1 MLREERHYYILEQL
15 RRAGKVQTQEL
26 SRTLQVSEDTLRR
39 DLRELAADGKLQRVH
54 GGALPRSPSA
64 GGSFAERE
72 GRSAL
77 AKQALAA
84 VAARL
89 LQDNQVILIDGG
101 TTNLEVVRHL
111 PRTLKATMITPSP
124 AIALALLP
132 YPQVEVLLLGG
143 RLAKETET
151 AVGVAAAEALRGV
164 RADVCLLGV
173 CSLHAEVGITVA
185 DSEEALIKRLMIA
198 QSGEVI
204 AVAVADKL
212 GTALPYV
219 VAPAGEL
226 THLVVESFVP
236 NEAVAPYASLGI
248 SVIRG

>member
-1 MLREERHYYILEQL
+1 MLREERHYHILEQL
-15 RRAGKVQTQEL
+15 RRAGKVQTQDL
-26 SRTLQVSEDTLRR
+26 SRTLGVSEDTLRR
-39 DLRELAADGKLQRVH
+39 DLRDLAAGGKLQRVH
-54 GGALPRSPSA
+54 GGALPRSSLS
-64 GGSFAERE
+64 GSFAERQE
-72 GRSAL
+72 EAAA
-77 AKQALAA
+77 AKQSLAA

-101 TTNLEVVRHL
+101 TTSLQVAHSL

-132 YPQVEVLLLGG
+132 FPQVEVLLLGG
-143 RLAKETET
+143 RVLKETET
-151 AVGVAAAEALRGV
+151 TVGIAAAEALHGV

-173 CSLHAEVGITVA
+173 CSLHEEIGITVA
-185 DSEEALIKRLMIA
+185 GSEEALLKRLMIA

-219 VAPAGEL
+219 VGPANEL

-236 NEAVAPYASLGI
+236 DEAVAPYVDLGI
-248 SVIRG
+248 SVLRG